1 MMSETS
7 NQHMGSVPSSSISTT
22 RTSSKYQIKIIFVT
36 LYTDFTAACPLMKNE
51 VNSCIMLWF
60 DNWIVPRL

>member
-22 RTSSKYQIKIIFVT
+22 RTSSKYRIKIIFVN
-36 LYTDFTAACPLMKNE
+36 LYTDFTAACALMKNV
-51 VNSCIMLWF
+51 VN
-60 DNWIVPRL
+60 NWIVPRL